1 MRVDVTRAPNGQLSI
16 ETAAS
21 PTARR
26 PWRRTPRPTQAPSS
40 TAPARRAS
48 ATHSSLER
56 VPASPASPADGVP
69 FDSLGL
75 HPDIVDGVAARG
87 FKLTT
92 PIQTQVIPVAREGRD
107 IIACAETGTGK
118 TAAFVLPIL
127 DRLIRTREAGVSAAG
142 KTRVLVLAPTREL
155 AVQVD
160 DDITGFAYHSGI
172 RSAVVCGGLPSEPQE
187 RGLRAGVDIVVAT
200 PGRLMDH
207 MRCGVTDFSALE
219 VLVLD
224 EADRMLDM
232 GFWPDIQKIVESLPT
247 ERQTLLLSATIAGDV
262 VKLANAV
269 VKDAKMIGQPR
280 ANQIAPTISHATEE
294 MPAGSKTEWLARF
307 LRREQGPILVFVRT
321 KRGADRLADR
331 LKSAGVRCAALH
343 ADLSQAQRTSA
354 MEGFRAGRFRA
365 LVATDLAARGLDIRG
380 ITHVVNFEVP
390 STKEAY
396 VHRVGRTGRADATG
410 TAITLVS
417 PEERRALAALERE
430 VGMGLSG
437 RN

>member
-1 MRVDVTRAPNGQLSI
+1 VS
-16 ETAAS
+16 
-21 PTARR
+21 
-26 PWRRTPRPTQAPSS
+26 
-40 TAPARRAS
+40 
-48 ATHSSLER
+48 
-56 VPASPASPADGVP
+56 

-75 HPDIVDGVAARG
+75 HPDVVHGVAARG

-127 DRLIRTREAGVSAAG
+127 DRLIRQREAGTSAAG

-155 AVQVD
+155 AAQVD

-172 RSAVVCGGLPSEPQE
+172 SSAVVCGGLPSDPQE

-207 MRCGVTDFSALE
+207 MRCGVTDFSGLE

-247 ERQTLLLSATIAGDV
+247 ERQTLLLSATIAGEV
-262 VKLANAV
+262 VELANAV
-269 VKDAKMIGQPR
+269 VKNPEIIGQPR
-280 ANQIAPTISHATEE
+280 TNQLAPTISHAIEE
-294 MPAGSKTEWLARF
+294 MPAGSKTDWLARF
-307 LRREQGPILVFVRT
+307 LHHEQGPILVFVRT

-343 ADLSQAQRTSA
+343 ADLSQPQRTSA
-354 MEGFRAGRFRA
+354 MEGFRAGRFKA

-396 VHRVGRTGRADATG
+396 VHRVGRTGRADALG

-417 PEERRALAALERE
+417 PEERRALAALRRE
-430 VGMGLSG
+430 VGTALSVG
-437 RN
+437 N

>member
-1 MRVDVTRAPNGQLSI
+1 
-16 ETAAS
+16 
-21 PTARR
+21 
-26 PWRRTPRPTQAPSS
+26 
-40 TAPARRAS
+40 
-48 ATHSSLER
+48 
-56 VPASPASPADGVP
+56 
-69 FDSLGL
+69 
-75 HPDIVDGVAARG
+75 VDGVAARG

-92 PIQTQVIPVAREGRD
+92 PIQTQVIPVARDGRD

-127 DRLIRTREAGVSAAG
+127 DRLIRTREAGTTTAG

-172 RSAVVCGGLPSEPQE
+172 SSVVVCGGMPSEPQE
-187 RGLRAGVDIVVAT
+187 RALRAGVDIVVAT

-269 VKDAKMIGQPR
+269 VKDPEIIGQPR
-280 ANQIAPTISHATEE
+280 SNQVATTISHAIEQ
-294 MPAGSKTEWLARF
+294 MPSGSKTEWLAGF
-307 LRREQGPILVFVRT
+307 LRREHGPILVFCRT
-321 KRGADRLADR
+321 KRGADRLSDR

-354 MEGFRAGRFRA
+354 MEGFRAGRFKA

-417 PEERRALAALERE
+417 PEERRALATLERE
-430 VGMGLSG
+430 VGMELS

>member
-1 MRVDVTRAPNGQLSI
+1 MRRVSSAHLPA
-16 ETAAS
+16 E
-21 PTARR
+21 R
-26 PWRRTPRPTQAPSS
+26 P
-40 TAPARRAS
+40 APAPDP
-48 ATHSSLER
+48 T
-56 VPASPASPADGVP
+56 ADGVP

-75 HPDIVDGVAARG
+75 HAAVVGGVAARG

-127 DRLIRTREAGVSAAG
+127 DRLLRSREAGTSMSG

-172 RSAVVCGGLPSEPQE
+172 KSAVVCGGLPSDPQE
-187 RGLRAGVDIVVAT
+187 RALRSGVDIVVAT

-247 ERQTLLLSATIAGDV
+247 ERQTLLLSATIAGEV
-262 VKLANAV
+262 VTLANAV
-269 VKDAKMIGQPR
+269 VKKPVMIGQPR
-280 ANQIAPTISHATEE
+280 SNQLASTISHAIEE
-294 MPAGSKTEWLARF
+294 MPTAAKTDWLARF
-307 LRREQGPILVFVRT
+307 LRAEQGPILVFVRT

-331 LKSAGVRCAALH
+331 LKSAGVRCAPLH
-343 ADLSQAQRTSA
+343 ADLSQQQRTSA

-430 VGMGLSG
+430 VGVELSA